1 MEHRNK
7 RRFRLILLGILTLAG
22 FCAIAAAAAGLYA
35 PADIRSV
42 TAETET
48 LVRTQRIPASR
59 GEIYDRNGTP
69 LVSNRAVYTLEIDY
83 ANFDKDRRCTLIHQ
97 ALALLSAHG
106 IGYEDTMPVS
116 AAPFCYTFPDESQTQ
131 QRKMENFLK
140 YRGLDPTLSA
150 EDAVTALC
158 ASYELPARFS
168 PDEARAILGVFYEL
182 YQNDFSA
189 NTPYVLARGVD
200 MELIAQV
207 TENREL
213 YRGLQIGM
221 EYERVYDTA
230 YCAHILG
237 RVGAIPAEQLED
249 YIGDGYAYNARVG
262 LDGAERAFEG
272 YLRGNDGE
280 RTLETD
286 LQGNALR
293 LIKQTDADSGGNIY
307 LTIDLDLQAAA
318 EDSLAR
324 RIAGLRSDG
333 GEAAGGA
340 AAVLDVRTG
349 EVLALAS
356 YPSYSLADFSQQ
368 YSSLLADPLKP
379 MFNRAL
385 SGTYAPGSTFKM
397 LTATAA
403 LNDGII
409 EPDTILECN
418 GIYDYYA
425 PDYLY
430 RCWIYNDTGKTHGPL
445 CVQDALAGS
454 CNCFFYEVGRLCG
467 IDRIA
472 NYARL
477 FCLGEYTGIELGGE
491 AQGVAASREE
501 REAQGR
507 SFYPGDTLQAAI
519 GQSDNL
525 FTPLQLASYVA
536 TLANGGTRYTP
547 HILSKVLSAD
557 DSTLLFEKN
566 AEIAEQIE
574 YSEENLDAILSGMLS
589 VTADGTASHVFEEYP
604 VSVLGKS
611 GSAQVADGTANAIF
625 VLAAPA
631 QAPRIAI
638 AVVIEHGAT
647 GNNAALVARDILDAY
662 FPDKNS
668 KD

>member
-1 MEHRNK
+1 MKNNNM
-7 RRFRLILLGILTLAG
+7 RRIRLAILGSLTLAG
-22 FCAIAAAAAGLYA
+22 FCAVAAAAAGLYA
-35 PADIRSV
+35 PTPAQ
-42 TAETET
+42 TAAQQAETI
-48 LVRTQRIPASR
+48 VRTETIPASR
-59 GEIYDRNGTP
+59 GGIYDRNGTP
-69 LVSNRAVYTLEIDY
+69 LVTNHVIYTLELEY
-83 ANFDKDRRCTLIHQ
+83 SRFDEDRRCTLIHQ
-97 ALALLSAHG
+97 ALALLSEHG
-106 IGYEDTMPVS
+106 IAYEDTMPLS
-116 AAPFCYTFPDESQTQ
+116 DAPFQYTFSDQAAAQ
-131 QRKMENFLK
+131 QKKMESFLK
-140 YRGLDPTLSA
+140 YRGLDTTLSA
-150 EDAVTALC
+150 EEAVRALC
-158 ASYELPARFS
+158 VSYEIPARFS
-168 PDEARAILGVFYEL
+168 PNQARAILGVFYEL

-189 NTPYVLARGVD
+189 KTPYVLARGID
-200 MELIAQV
+200 MELIAKV

-213 YRGLQIGM
+213 YRALQIGM
-221 EYERVYDTA
+221 EYERVYDTS

-237 RVGAIPAEQLED
+237 RVGAIPAEQLET
-249 YIGDGYAYNARVG
+249 YIGEGYAYNARVG
-262 LDGAERAFEG
+262 LDGAERAFES
-272 YLRGNDGE
+272 YLRGTDGE

-293 LIKQTDADSGGNIY
+293 LLKQADADSGGNIY
-307 LTIDLDLQAAA
+307 LTIDLNLQAAA

-324 RIAGLRSDG
+324 RIASLRAGD

-340 AAVLDVRTG
+340 AVVLDVGTG
-349 EVLALAS
+349 EVLVLAS

-368 YSSLLADPLKP
+368 YSSLLSDPLKP

-385 SGTYAPGSTFKM
+385 GGTYAPGSTFKM

-403 LNDGII
+403 LGDGII

-445 CVQDALAGS
+445 CVRDALAGS

-472 NYARL
+472 QYARL
-477 FCLGEYTGIELGGE
+477 FGLGEYTGIELGGE
-491 AQGVAASREE
+491 AQGVVASREE
-501 REAQGR
+501 RQAQGR

-547 HILSKVLSAD
+547 HILSKVLSASD
-557 DSTLLFEKN
+557 DALIYEKN
-566 AEIAEQIE
+566 PEIAEQIV
-574 YSEENLDAILSGMLS
+574 YSQDNLEAILAGMLS
-589 VTADGTASHVFEEYP
+589 VTADGTASHVFEAYP

-611 GSAQVADGTANAIF
+611 GSAQVSNGTANAIF

-631 QAPRIAI
+631 ESPRIAI

-662 FPDKNS
+662 FPMKNS
-668 KD
+668 KE